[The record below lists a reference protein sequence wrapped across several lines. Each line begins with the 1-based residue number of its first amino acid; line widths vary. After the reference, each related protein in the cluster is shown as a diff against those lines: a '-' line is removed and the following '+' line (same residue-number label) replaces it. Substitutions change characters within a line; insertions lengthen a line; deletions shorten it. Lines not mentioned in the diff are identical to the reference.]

1 MGIMGRLPPPTAF
14 TLADKYRLALGA
26 LALVLGI
33 VILWRTVQ
41 IAISPPAVLIGL
53 AFIGFGAYRLW
64 LGFTRLKQWSRR
76 KQD

>member
-33 VILWRTVQ
+33 VILWRTVS
-41 IAISPPAVLIGL
+41 IAISPPAILVGL

-64 LGFTRLKQWSRR
+64 LGFTRLKQWTNR

>member
-26 LALVLGI
+26 LAIVLGI
-33 VILWRTVQ
+33 VILWRTVS
-41 IAISPPAVLIGL
+41 IAISPPAILVGL

-64 LGFTRLKQWSRR
+64 LGFTRLKQWTNR